1 MKGKPHMTLA
11 EMAARSS
18 TIAGRLIC
26 SKCGCGDF
34 RTYKTIQG
42 QVQTFRYKICRHCNR
57 KMCTTQEPEKAVRDI
72 ETDDV
77 VDADGIDGEM
87 SSESI

>member
-1 MKGKPHMTLA
+1 MKGKVPMTLA

-18 TIAGRLIC
+18 TTAGRLVC

-42 QVQTFRYKICRHCNR
+42 HVQTFRYKICRHCNQ
-57 KMCTTQEPEKAVRDI
+57 KMFTTQEPEKALRDI
-72 ETDDV
+72 EADDV
-77 VDADGIDGEM
+77 DGIDGDVV
-87 SSESI
+87 